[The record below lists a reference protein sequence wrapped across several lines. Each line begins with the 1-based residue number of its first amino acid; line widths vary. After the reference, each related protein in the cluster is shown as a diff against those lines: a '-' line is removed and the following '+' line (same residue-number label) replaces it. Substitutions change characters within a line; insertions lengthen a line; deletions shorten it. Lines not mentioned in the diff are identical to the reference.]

1 MAYTDTNNITFNSF
15 DSTII
20 GVGKKVSNEQY
31 LGATVNDLEDIASDN
46 NGKLPTVIN
55 AVEID
60 WNGAQVEENVT
71 LNSTGDLLSW
81 IKNGAVAGNDGGHW
95 EFAYKNTE
103 DATNAPNP
111 PSAGTTTANLTGG
124 WYATPQTLQEGYYT
138 WMTQCFVSGTGQY
151 GTWKT
156 PIRLTGED
164 GIDGTD
170 GKSIEFIYTRNNTGI
185 APTAPSTN
193 QADDYVPTGWTDN
206 PQGVAS
212 NMQWEYVCQRMKI
225 NDTWG
230 PFLPSTAAVW
240 SKWGEKGM
248 DGDGYEYIFKAFSTK
263 QTFSNNNNNP
273 AYWAANQTDDYL
285 GPSGYQWSD
294 NHIELN
300 GSNGRYEYVSTRK
313 KIDGVW
319 GTFNTPKLWNNY
331 NDTPGPQ
338 GKAAMK
344 LDLDNEHEDF
354 LYNDVGVNVSGN
366 VTTQAYLYEGDTRI
380 TSGISWAVSYDGG
393 NTFTGNNDTFVNGSV
408 ARVKINSE
416 GLVTISDIY
425 VQAAKVKVRA
435 YYDGTYYYTEFTG
448 NKVTQ
453 DKYELN
459 INPKAIAFNPAT
471 FTNTPITATVT
482 RTDLTGTKTNITLG
496 STTNGVTIQ
505 LWARYIAR
513 PAQNSQ
519 QPIFTTIDGYLN
531 GQYGFNVQKTST
543 GTGYVDAE
551 LTNEIYFELRKYT
564 GNNIYTVV
572 DYETVPI
579 IKVENGSAPVKNVDY
594 FDGEDGYTIT
604 VSPQALIL
612 TQDKTTKTID
622 CSPVVTIKVT
632 KGDQSVEVT
641 DMGNNN
647 NVNCTSSS
655 SADED
660 TGLGYA
666 KVNSV
671 NINSST
677 GKYYESGSFDAIITA
692 DNRTFTIK
700 IPWYCNLIGYWN
712 EEIQDGIKTTLAEE
726 KIYDLDNN
734 GNVIQN
740 THLHQRVQSA
750 ESDISNLKTT
760 VNGYNTTISNLNTQV
775 TNASASVSAM
785 ETSVDGIATSV
796 SSLEQTSEKIG
807 LNVDGANLL
816 PNSTFEQ
823 ASGGTLDEYTPA
835 QWVGSSS
842 GKALKAIPLV
852 AGGHRFRFDA
862 GAINSDFLQTTIWGD
877 TSSKQILVPG
887 CWHTLVFYA
896 LIKNTMRFL
905 IYNLPDYIDNE
916 IFVNG
921 ESKTLTRNYARKY
934 YDIPT
939 ENASGYYRYVIQ
951 FFVKSTISTETSE
964 GKLSFSADTANS
976 YLAKPMLFKNLST
989 GIDVIR
995 C

>member
-1 MAYTDTNNITFNSF
+1 MATIRQNNIDFTNVQDSNIFAASGKYSISMNDDGTGKFDTTLSGDEITPSF
-15 DSTII
+15 
-20 GVGKKVSNEQY
+20 
-31 LGATVNDLEDIASDN
+31 
-46 NGKLPTVIN
+46 N

-81 IKNGAVAGNDGGHW
+81 IKNGAVAGDDGGHW

-212 NMQWEYVCQRMKI
+212 DMQWEYVCQRMKI

-273 AYWAANQTDDYL
+273 AYWAVNQTEDYL

-294 NHIELN
+294 NHVELN

-319 GTFNTPKLWNNY
+319 GKFNTPKLWSNY
-331 NDTPGPQ
+331 NDTPGPEGPQ

-354 LYNDVGVNVSGN
+354 LYNDVGVNVSGD

-393 NTFTGNNDTFVNGSV
+393 NTFTGDDDSFVNGSV

-435 YYDGTYYYTEFTG
+435 YYNGTYYYTEFTG

-459 INPKAIAFNPAT
+459 VNPKAIAFNPAT
-471 FTNTPITATVT
+471 FTDTRITATVT
-482 RTDLTGTKTNITLG
+482 RTDLTGTKTNVTLG
-496 STTNGVTIQ
+496 ATVNGITIK
-505 LWARYIAR
+505 LWATYIAR
-513 PAQNSQ
+513 PAQNTQ
-519 QPIFTTIDGYLN
+519 TPVTTSIDGYLN
-531 GQYGFNVQKTST
+531 SQYGFVVQKTST

-551 LTNEIYFELRKYT
+551 LTNEIYFELRRYT
-564 GNNIYTVV
+564 GSNTYTVV

-579 IKVENGSAPVKNVDY
+579 VKA
-594 FDGEDGYTIT
+594 EDG
-604 VSPQALIL
+604 
-612 TQDKTTKTID
+612 
-622 CSPVVTIKVT
+622 
-632 KGDQSVEVT
+632 DQVH
-641 DMGNNN
+641 
-647 NVNCTSSS
+647 
-655 SADED
+655 
-660 TGLGYA
+660 
-666 KVNSV
+666 
-671 NINSST
+671 
-677 GKYYESGSFDAIITA
+677 
-692 DNRTFTIK
+692 NR
-700 IPWYCNLIGYWN
+700 
-712 EEIQDGIKTTLAEE
+712 
-726 KIYDLDNN
+726 
-734 GNVIQN
+734 
-740 THLHQRVQSA
+740 
-750 ESDISNLKTT
+750 
-760 VNGYNTTISNLNTQV
+760 
-775 TNASASVSAM
+775 
-785 ETSVDGIATSV
+785 
-796 SSLEQTSEKIG
+796 
-807 LNVDGANLL
+807 
-816 PNSTFEQ
+816 
-823 ASGGTLDEYTPA
+823 
-835 QWVGSSS
+835 VGSSLGRS
-842 GKALKAIPLV
+842 GRAERRCAHYP
-852 AGGHRFRFDA
+852 
-862 GAINSDFLQTTIWGD
+862 
-877 TSSKQILVPG
+877 
-887 CWHTLVFYA
+887 
-896 LIKNTMRFL
+896 
-905 IYNLPDYIDNE
+905 
-916 IFVNG
+916 
-921 ESKTLTRNYARKY
+921 
-934 YDIPT
+934 
-939 ENASGYYRYVIQ
+939 
-951 FFVKSTISTETSE
+951 KSHSIGLWAYS
-964 GKLSFSADTANS
+964 
-976 YLAKPMLFKNLST
+976 
-989 GIDVIR
+989 
-995 C
+995 